1 MNTTPLAQDLWDG
14 IAGQFDSI
22 SQVLC
27 EFIDN
32 SISNFEA
39 GKIANKTVCINIDKK
54 NTGMVKFTVEDNGS
68 GIEDFEPV
76 FKLGNKTIRQTPLN
90 EHGFGLKHALATA
103 NPSNDTWRIYSRTE
117 KDFMKNCFKS
127 VSAPFD
133 FDMTDS
139 EIKTSDTR
147 WPGTFNS
154 TGTVITFETSEAL
167 FNTIQKGIKGNAGFD
182 RSLDYLREELGYVYS
197 GVIEKG
203 MVNMTVSSTSTN
215 YSKPVEA
222 VKPSWQGFYK
232 PGSGAEKVDLGGGG
246 LVIEYAFGEMG
257 VGNHIKHYKKSMST
271 SGAEIR
277 INGRLM
283 ISNLFKDIW
292 MLEAH
297 PFYNHFLAIINLVS
311 QDRNTLPRTR
321 TSKNGI
327 RSGDEKLEK
336 LFDWIR
342 STHPTPNKDLAGAVS
357 EKELVKEL
365 ADLKEK
371 QIRSNVKHIEREFRV
386 FTTVNSPLPID
397 LYVYDGHDTVLYEAK
412 KDTADIQN
420 LYQLL
425 MYWDGAIADGIK
437 PTEGILIAS
446 AFSPGL
452 EIILPLLNSMTDQS
466 GQNYCFSMKT
476 WQDEGIQYP
485 RP

>member
-1 MNTTPLAQDLWDG
+1 
-14 IAGQFDSI
+14 
-22 SQVLC
+22 
-27 EFIDN
+27 
-32 SISNFEA
+32 
-39 GKIANKTVCINIDKK
+39 
-54 NTGMVKFTVEDNGS
+54 
-68 GIEDFEPV
+68 
-76 FKLGNKTIRQTPLN
+76 
-90 EHGFGLKHALATA
+90 
-103 NPSNDTWRIYSRTE
+103 
-117 KDFMKNCFKS
+117 MKNCFKS

-167 FNTIQKGIKGNAGFD
+167 FDTIQKGIKGNAGFD

-297 PFYNHFLAIINLVS
+297 PFYNHFSAIINLVS

-327 RSGDEKLEK
+327 RIGDEKLEK

-371 QIRSNVKHIEREFRV
+371 QIRSNIKRIEREFRV

-397 LYVYDGHDTVLYEAK
+397 LYFYDGHDTVLYEAK

-425 MYWDGAIADGIK
+425 MYWDGAVADGIK

-452 EIILPLLNSMTDQS
+452 EIILPLLNAMTDQS